1 MVDVKNDRIMN
12 PELTAEETIEL
23 LEELYEAIPKLIIL
37 IKLSQ
42 HKRAPV
48 GPHVDVHQDDVV
60 EAVDAQG
67 HPEIRENIY

>member
-1 MVDVKNDRIMN
+1 MVDATDTVIME
-12 PELTAEETIEL
+12 PELTPEEIIKI
-23 LEELYEAIPKLIIL
+23 LEELHREIPKLILI

-48 GPHVDVHQDDVV
+48 DPHVDDAV

-67 HPEIRENIY
+67 HPEIRQNIY